1 MEQSESD
8 MRRSV
13 GRSVPRSAKATLS
26 PFNGIYRAQH
36 SGRNVRLRASE
47 SKQDW
52 PGPIY
57 AYKNILIGIINLY
70 PLEVPLP
77 QIQPK

>member
-13 GRSVPRSAKATLS
+13 GRGRQLS